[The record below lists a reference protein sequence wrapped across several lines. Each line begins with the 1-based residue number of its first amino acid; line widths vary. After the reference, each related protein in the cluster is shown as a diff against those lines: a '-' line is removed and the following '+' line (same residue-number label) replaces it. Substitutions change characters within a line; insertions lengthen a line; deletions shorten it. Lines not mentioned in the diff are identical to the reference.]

1 MDTPP
6 DLDQLVIQYDTT
18 LQEVLD
24 HHAPEVERTVI
35 LRPHA
40 PWYTDTLRAAKQEK
54 RRRERKWLKSGLVV
68 HKELYK
74 EQCIIYTSFTYI
86 EIC

>member
-1 MDTPP
+1 MDPPP
-6 DLDQLVIQYDTT
+6 DLDQLVIQYNTI

-24 HHAPEVERTVI
+24 HHAHEVERTVI

-68 HKELYK
+68 HK
-74 EQCIIYTSFTYI
+74 
-86 EIC
+86 